1 VSGSVRLGVGTKFF
15 YDGETITVIEMSP
28 TCHGNEVLVENH
40 AGTRRFRLAVR
51 ELLASGR
58 ATILTDE
65 VGPRGEDEIEVA
77 GVVLTDL
84 DSAARAQVAER
95 AANVREVLTGYK
107 SGSPDIAL
115 PDEPRLA
122 YAPHLPQTVRY
133 KNKAMELGVSCRTVF
148 RWVRAYREHG
158 EAGLAHI
165 HRSEATGR
173 TDPRWLSTAIEI
185 MVENAR
191 LSRPSQKNVIGQI
204 QARLS
209 IRYGADVVPMPSQ
222 ATMYRRLEAL
232 DRQIPTF
239 HGSRQRNRDVADRPS
254 REYGKLRPTRPGEY
268 LVMDS
273 NRLDVFALDPVT
285 LRWVR
290 VELTVSMDWYSRCI
304 TALRLTPLSTKSID
318 IAGLLFRT
326 FRPLPAPEYW
336 PAHAVWPEHGTPRV
350 VFPEVEALNG
360 NKTGLTHPAVVPE
373 TLVIDHG
380 KAFTAQHINS
390 VCQRMGI
397 SIQPARLRTGRDKG
411 VVERFFLTLR
421 QGLLQTLPSYT
432 GPDLYSRGLSPEAD
446 AFFYLDELEELI
458 RQWVAAVYHHTP
470 NDSLADPKVPGRL
483 MSPAEMFQHG
493 VERAGYIEAPSD
505 HDLAFEFLKPVK
517 RQILHYGVQHQNRKY
532 NGPSLN
538 QYHDKDS
545 PYGQDPKR
553 RWYVHVNPDDIT
565 RVFFRDPFARTW
577 HTLLWEHAEALRMP
591 MSEDAV
597 AYARHLAAASG
608 TPTDPELACAALF
621 ERWNLRQGDSVV
633 ERRIALRLSRERAEL
648 LGDLSTA
655 DAPDALAFLQS
666 HRDALSAPDMLGALN
681 AANGTDDAVDDDLDE
696 FDDSD
701 AEETDQ
707 DYYADAFEDDQG
719 S

>member
-28 TCHGNEVLVENH
+28 TCRGNEVLVENH

-65 VGPRGEDEIEVA
+65 VGPRSDDEIEVA

-133 KNKAMELGVSCRTVF
+133 KNKASELGVSCRTVF

-191 LSRPSQKNVIGQI
+191 LSRPSQTNVIGQI

-326 FRPLPAPEYW
+326 FRPLPAPDYW
-336 PAHAVWPEHGTPRV
+336 PAHAVWPEHGTPCV

-397 SIQPARLRTGRDKG
+397 SVQPARLRTGRDKG

-470 NDSLADPKVPGRL
+470 NESLADPKVPGRL

-505 HDLAFEFLKPVK
+505 PDLAFEFLKPVK
-517 RQILHYGVQHQNRKY
+517 RQILHYGVQHQLRKY
-532 NGPSLN
+532 NGPALN

-608 TPTDPELACAALF
+608 APTDPELACAALF
-621 ERWNLRQGDSVV
+621 ERWNIRQGDSVV

-655 DAPDALAFLQS
+655 DAPDALAFLQA
-666 HRDALSAPDMLGALN
+666 HRDALSAPDRPGALK
-681 AANGTDDAVDDDLDE
+681 AANGTDGAVDDDLDE

-701 AEETDQ
+701 AEENDE